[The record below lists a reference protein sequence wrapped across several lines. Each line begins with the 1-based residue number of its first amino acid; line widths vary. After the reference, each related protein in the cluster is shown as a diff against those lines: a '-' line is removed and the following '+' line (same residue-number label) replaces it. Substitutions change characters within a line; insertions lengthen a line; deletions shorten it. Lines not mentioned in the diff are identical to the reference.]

1 MKTKTAP
8 TLASTRSTPT
18 TKKITSRPYFKK
30 SVQPKLKTGQ
40 KGDKYEME
48 ADRMA
53 DAVVNGQPKD
63 QELTIT
69 TNGIQKSGLFGQ
81 ITKGVQLQEED
92 VQPKEEEEIQREPE
106 EVQTKKEEEKIQ
118 KEGEEELQ
126 LKMEEEALQKEE
138 SEELQTRSEEEVQTK
153 KEKEELQ
160 KKEDELEVQ
169 KEGKEEA
176 LQKEENEQGANE
188 TELEVQKEG
197 EDEALQTENQDEIQ
211 EQEDEKVQQA
221 GDSDGSFVD
230 DTVST
235 QIKQQQGIG
244 SPLPE
249 TVKAKMENQFRA
261 DFSGVTIHTDDTAVV
276 LAQMLNA
283 KAFTH
288 GSDVYFNKD
297 QFKPNTRDGDHLL
310 AHELTHTIHQGAV
323 SEKEEQVI
331 QLEETEGE
339 GYLIRPE
346 ILKAI
351 SIARGEIGKINSK
364 LINADKTRIGW
375 EKLYQIFF
383 TAFGNKEV
391 IPEQVIKYITMTSVG
406 GKTKDALPSWCGI
419 FVWWALKKAGVPLP
433 DWKLGENILQHTI
446 PRKPGEL
453 PRKGDIAFDF
463 KPNQHFAMVTGVED
477 PASAA
482 GKSYNDIMVAT
493 INGNTAGNDNL
504 GGQVEEKWEPI
515 GKWRQDHASGFMDPI
530 GKLNM
535 PDVPLVQTAVTP
547 DEESEVPSPVS
558 EEQVP
563 TEEEMASEAEKQQQ
577 LDDLENQDIT
587 TIPDAPAEGETVIAV
602 ELPPLPQVTDTEE
615 VAEIEALD
623 LEGSS
628 DEAMVKFTMAG
639 PSQIAENYSG
649 LGGELEGKVNNEKK
663 EIADNPPKIEVRTSG
678 TLDEGIVPPDQLGLP
693 AGQEISD
700 GSSGNDPGDLQATP
714 HEDKGP
720 VPTNK
725 ENEKLLDKNDNEGFL
740 GWLKNNMASF
750 MAKIRT
756 TDQGVNTSAGSR
768 PNVEL
773 EGDADPERMKN
784 QRSEADSQ
792 ITGQRDVVTDKL
804 KNHPGQSN
812 VQPKEVNAE
821 KTTTVNGEP
830 TAEVLTEEQSSLN
843 DFAEAPL
850 PKNVRSK
857 ADEMMQPG
865 LHANLDEAKK
875 NAQDAGNKRDTDKQ
889 AEITHAE
896 SEAKKTS
903 ESADKEQRKI
913 VLDNRKTIADKQKK
927 GIEDA
932 YGHVN
937 EFKKDADTEQTN
949 NNKEIGEKVKTS
961 EADAKKELEAG
972 EKKAEDKKKEKEKE
986 AADKKKELEKD
997 QKKDSWWDRVK
1008 SAVKKAVKVI
1018 TDAIDTI
1025 FTALRKAVAD
1035 IIKAAKDLAIGLI
1048 NKARNW
1054 IVDKLN
1060 KFRDWAKSQV
1070 DKYLK
1075 EHFPGLAKAIND
1087 GIDSVVDTAIDGV
1100 NFVADEAIKAVE
1112 KLAAALAAA
1121 LDKILSVYQ
1130 EALKAA
1136 VRIAGA
1142 VATGD
1147 FAEALKIAIQA
1158 ACDIAGIDSQPI
1170 FDFIDKAKNLIMDIL
1185 KDPKSFLNNVM
1196 AAVGGGVRGFFKNIK
1211 QHLISGLIEWLTG
1224 TLSETSIKLPE
1235 TFDIMG
1241 IFDMVMQILGLTY
1254 ANIKAR
1260 IIKKFPPAE
1269 KVFYVVEE
1277 GLAIIKRVFDEGPQ
1291 VLWEIVKEK
1300 LANLK
1305 EMVMGAIKDYI
1316 IKTVVFEG
1324 ITWLLGLLNPAGA
1337 LVKIL
1342 KLAFDLIMWLVEKF
1356 QQIIDFVK
1364 SVYDSVAA
1372 IASGQIGAASKAVE
1386 DAMAR
1391 SLPVLISML
1400 AAMAGLGGIGQTI
1413 QKLIQKV
1420 TDPINKIIDGL
1431 IDKGIAL
1438 VKKFLKSGKDVAK
1451 KVKDK
1456 LINWWKAK
1464 KSFKGNDGK
1473 QHKLYFSGEGKSA
1486 KLMVASNPGP
1496 YATFLG
1502 KVETGTDNDKINAK
1516 KEAVRIA
1523 DEIFKLQQKHIGVK
1537 DEAEKKKQEEDR
1549 AKAIQNLLVELS
1561 KHTEKLF
1568 GSEMPESD
1576 VKHDKKSEGGADQGK
1591 LVDAKIL
1598 TKKLPKQ
1605 GTTGSVPDSSKNKVF
1620 DKLNYRRS
1628 GKGSYYVKGHLLN
1641 HNLHGPGKWFNMVP
1655 LSRKGNSNHEKQV
1668 ESKVKK
1674 AVLKKGEVVRY
1685 KVIPTGGYPKFAP
1698 KSEELKK
1705 KNVPLSTIEKMEAV
1719 GEAEQYVPRGL
1730 QCEAVVL
1737 EEKDGKWVGKETLYN
1752 GTVLNP
1758 VEQTE
1763 SKYKIKT

>member
-18 TKKITSRPYFKK
+18 AKKTTSRPYFKK
-30 SVQPKLKTGQ
+30 TVQPKLKTGK
-40 KGDKYEME
+40 KGDKYEVE

-53 DAVVNGQPKD
+53 DTVVKGQPKD
-63 QELTIT
+63 QELASTV
-69 TNGIQKSGLFGQ
+69 NGVQKSGLFGQ

-92 VQPKEEEEIQREPE
+92 VEPKGDEKIQRQVE
-106 EVQTKKEEEKIQ
+106 EFQTKKEEEEVQ
-118 KEGEEELQ
+118 KEEEEVQKEEKEVQKEEEEVQ
-126 LKMEEEALQKEE
+126 LKMEEEELQKEE
-138 SEELQTRSEEEVQTK
+138 SDEVQAQSEDEVQAK
-153 KEKEELQ
+153 KEAEE
-160 KKEDELEVQ
+160 
-169 KEGKEEA
+169 
-176 LQKEENEQGANE
+176 LQKEENEEGANE
-188 TELEVQKEG
+188 AEVEVQKER
-197 EDEALQTENQDEIQ
+197 EEEALQKDSEDKIQ
-211 EQEDEKVQQA
+211 EQENDKVQQA
-221 GDSDGSFVD
+221 GASDASDGGFVD

-235 QIKQQQGIG
+235 QIKQQQGMG

-288 GSDVYFNKD
+288 GSDVYFNQD
-297 QFKPNTRDGDHLL
+297 QFKPNTPDGDHLL

-323 SEKEEQVI
+323 GEKEEQVI
-331 QLEETEGE
+331 QLKEAEGE

-375 EKLYQIFF
+375 EKLYEIFF

-406 GKTKDALPSWCGI
+406 EKTKDALPSWCGI

-433 DWKLGENILQHTI
+433 NWKLGENILQHTI
-446 PRKPGEL
+446 PRKSGEL

-463 KPNQHFAMVTGVED
+463 QPNQHFAMVTGVED

-493 INGNTAGNDNL
+493 INGNTAGSNNL

-515 GKWRQDHASGFMDPI
+515 GKWRQDHASGFMDPV

-535 PDVPLVQTAVTP
+535 PDVPLVKTAVTP
-547 DEESEVPSPVS
+547 DEESGESTPVS
-558 EEQVP
+558 EENIP
-563 TEEEMASEAEKQQQ
+563 TEGEMASEAEKQQQ
-577 LDDLENQDIT
+577 LDDLESTDINT
-587 TIPDAPAEGETVIAV
+587 MPDVPAEGETTIDL
-602 ELPPLPQVTDTEE
+602 ELPPPPQVTDTEE
-615 VAEIEALD
+615 VAEIETLD
-623 LEGSS
+623 LGGNS
-628 DEAMVKFTMAG
+628 DQAMVKFTTAG
-639 PSQIAENYSG
+639 PSQIAKNYSG
-649 LGGELEGKVNNEKK
+649 LGAELEGKVNSEKK
-663 EIADNPPKIEVRTSG
+663 EIADSSPKIEVRTSG

-693 AGQEISD
+693 AGQDISD
-700 GSSGNDPGDLQATP
+700 GSSGNDPGDLQAAP

-756 TDQGVNTSAGSR
+756 SDQGVNTSAGSR

-773 EGDADPERMKN
+773 GGDADPERMKN
-784 QRSEADSQ
+784 QRGEADSQ
-792 ITGQRDVVTDKL
+792 ITGQRDIVTDKL

-812 VQPKEVNAE
+812 VQPKEVNEE
-821 KTTTVNGEP
+821 KTATVNGEP
-830 TAEVLTEEQSSLN
+830 TAEVVTEEQASLN

-865 LHANLDEAKK
+865 LHANLDETKK
-875 NAQDAGNKRDTDKQ
+875 SAQDAGKKRDTDKQ
-889 AEITHAE
+889 TEITHAE

-903 ESADKEQRKI
+903 EGADKEQRKI

-932 YGHVN
+932 YGQVN
-937 EFKKDADTEQTN
+937 DFKKEADTEQTD

-961 EADAKKELEAG
+961 ETDAKKELEAG

-986 AADKKKELEKD
+986 AANKKKKLEKD

-1035 IIKAAKDLAIGLI
+1035 IIEAAKDLAVGLI

-1054 IVDKLN
+1054 VVDKLN
-1060 KFRDWAKSQV
+1060 KFRDWAKSKV

-1087 GIDSVVDTAIDGV
+1087 GIDGVVDTAIDGV

-1112 KLAAALAAA
+1112 ELAGALAAA

-1211 QHLISGLIEWLTG
+1211 QHLIKGLIEWLTG
-1224 TLSETSIKLPE
+1224 ALSETSIKLPD

-1241 IFDMVMQILGLTY
+1241 VFDMVMQILGLTY
-1254 ANIKAR
+1254 ENIKAR

-1269 KVFYVVEE
+1269 KVFHVVEE

-1386 DAMAR
+1386 DAMSR

-1456 LINWWKAK
+1456 LVNWWKAK

-1473 QHKLYFSGEGKSA
+1473 HHKLYFSGEGKSA

-1496 YATFLG
+1496 YATFLD
-1502 KVETGTDNDKINAK
+1502 KVETGNDSAKENAQ
-1516 KEAVRIA
+1516 KEGVRIA
-1523 DEIFKLQQKHIGVK
+1523 GEIFKLQQKHIGVK
-1537 DEAEKKKQEEDR
+1537 DEAEKKKQEQER
-1549 AKAIQNLLVELS
+1549 AEQIQNLLVALS

-1568 GSEMPESD
+1568 GGEMPQSD

-1591 LVDAKIL
+1591 RMDAKIL
-1598 TKKLPKQ
+1598 TKKLPTQ

-1620 DKLNYRRS
+1620 DQLNHRRS

-1674 AVLKKGEVVRY
+1674 AVLKQAEVVKY
-1685 KVIPTGGYPKFAP
+1685 AVIPTGGYPKFIP

-1719 GEAEQYVPRGL
+1719 GAAEQYVPRGL
-1730 QCEAVVL
+1730 QCEAIVL
-1737 EEKDGKWVGKETLYN
+1737 QEKDGKWVNKKTLYK

-1758 VEQTE
+1758 IEQTA